1 LRLVKSRN
9 LDEFLKNKA
18 SVVGLIIILV
28 LVMTAVLADFI
39 APYDTDKIALKEKLK
54 PPSWEHP
61 MGTDQLGRDQLSR
74 IIYGT
79 RTTFELSIL
88 VVALASTFGVFIG
101 IISGYFRG
109 ITDEILMRLI
119 DVLLAFPSIILAL
132 VIIGALGPGV
142 FNTIVAISLVGWL
155 FYARVARATTLSI
168 REKEY
173 IEGARAMGCSDGYI
187 CLRYVL
193 PNCLPPIIVLMT
205 LNLGSVILS
214 IAALGYLGL
223 GAQPPTPEW
232 GTMLNEGREYLRDCP
247 WLSVFPG
254 LMIMFAVLAFNFIGD
269 GLRDAIDPRQTVIK

>member
-1 LRLVKSRN
+1 MIKSRKVN
-9 LDEFLKNKA
+9 EFLKNKA
-18 SVVGLIIILV
+18 SVIGLIIILV
-28 LVMTAVLADFI
+28 LVMTAILGDLI
-39 APYDTDKIALKEKLK
+39 APYNPDKIALNEKLK
-54 PPSWEHP
+54 PPSWDHP
-61 MGTDQLGRDQLSR
+61 MGTDQLGRDVLSR

-79 RTTFELSIL
+79 RTTFQLSIF
-88 VVALASTFGVFIG
+88 VVALTSAFGVFIG
-101 IISGYFRG
+101 ITAGYFRG
-109 ITDEILMRLI
+109 VTEEILMRLI
-119 DVLLAFPSIILAL
+119 DVLLAFPGIILAL

-142 FNTIVAISLVGWL
+142 INTVVAISLVGWL

-187 CLRYVL
+187 CLRYVF
-193 PNCLPPIIVLMT
+193 PNCLPTIIVLMT

-232 GTMLNEGREYLRDCP
+232 GTMLNEGKEYLRDCP

-254 LMIMFAVLAFNFIGD
+254 LMIMLAVLAINFIGD
-269 GLRDAIDPRQTVIK
+269 GLRDAIDPRQMVIK

>member
-1 LRLVKSRN
+1 M
-9 LDEFLKNKA
+9 
-18 SVVGLIIILV
+18 IILV
-28 LVMTAVLADFI
+28 LIMTAVLADFI

-132 VIIGALGPGV
+132 VVIGALGPGV

-247 WLSVFPG
+247 WLSIFPG
-254 LMIMFAVLAFNFIGD
+254 LMIMFSVLAFNFIGD
-269 GLRDAIDPRQTVIK
+269 GLRDAIDPRQTEIK